1 MWVLKTSK
9 AAERRKDNLF
19 ATEKFDYNEFSR
31 SLNNPEDRVKFGYNY
46 LEWEPEEA
54 S

>member
-31 SLNNPEDRVKFGYNY
+31 SLNNPEDGVKFGYNY
-46 LEWEPEEA
+46 L
-54 S
+54 

>member
-19 ATEKFDYNEFSR
+19 ATEKFDYDEFSR
-31 SLNNPEDRVKFGYNY
+31 SFNNPEDRVKFGYNY
-46 LEWEPEEA
+46 LEWEPENA